1 MSYYVFLHFK
11 SDIVPHINSPPPPP
25 LPSCSWSLSPFQPL
39 TYFYLL
45 TSSSRP
51 LRISALLPSMVL
63 CLFPFPLS
71 LPCHCHDIFHT
82 FNAFVFTGYLFLF
95 SLLPSPT
102 LLCPNATPLCQSLCV
117 RGRCSGFRRPARCR
131 RRSTKQGRGVRIR
144 CSLGTDCTSCPGPP
158 IAQTCCTSTP
168 PGKTSNRASQPLTT
182 SEGASH
188 CPG

>member
-11 SDIVPHINSPPPPP
+11 SDIVPHINTPPPPP

-45 TSSSRP
+45 TSSSRS

-71 LPCHCHDIFHT
+71 LPCHRHDIFHT

-102 LLCPNATPLCQSLCV
+102 LLCLVSSAQTQHLFASLCV
-117 RGRCSGFRRPARCR
+117 SGDPAPG
-131 RRSTKQGRGVRIR
+131 SGGQLAAGGGAPGRGVV
-144 CSLGTDCTSCPGPP
+144 
-158 IAQTCCTSTP
+158 
-168 PGKTSNRASQPLTT
+168 
-182 SEGASH
+182 
-188 CPG
+188 